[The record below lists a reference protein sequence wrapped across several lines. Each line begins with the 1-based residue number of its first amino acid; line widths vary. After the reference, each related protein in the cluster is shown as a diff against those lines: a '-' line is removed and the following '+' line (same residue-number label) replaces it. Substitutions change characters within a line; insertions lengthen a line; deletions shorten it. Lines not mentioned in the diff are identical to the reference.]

1 MVGTVLLYSTAQH
14 PVLGKQSQSE
24 QDEYYKRL
32 DTYTKATTDR
42 LKGLV
47 GALQSGN
54 VPSFHEIVAHSVIS
68 LRIWSDPSSVDEE
81 HLVSQLKEISL
92 LASETEKAAISLSY
106 RKANDIMI
114 ARKSSLE
121 NYQEEETSS
130 SSASPS
136 QNRKSKNKKKRKI
149 LR

>member
-47 GALQSGN
+47 GALQS
-54 VPSFHEIVAHSVIS
+54 
-68 LRIWSDPSSVDEE
+68 DPSSVDTED
-81 HLVSQLKEISL
+81 LVSQLKEISL
-92 LASETEKAAISLSY
+92 LASETEEAAISLSY